1 MTQENQSR
9 EDIWNQLDAEDSA
22 PVTSPAPAPQESAPQ
37 PAAPSSA
44 AADTGI
50 VNSEQAE
57 DPYASLPPQVR
68 EEVVGMKTLLTQ
80 LSGRLRQA
88 EGHIGNL
95 TGQLKKAREAT
106 PAQPT
111 AAQINA
117 AQGSPEAWKALED
130 EYPEFAKIMKPA
142 IESHFAT
149 LRSDIDSLKARP
161 QQEVPDVLQ
170 RMETIQ
176 RETTVEIR
184 HPGWKDLIQTPQFTG
199 WLASQPPEV
208 KLLAD
213 SPEPRDAIR
222 LLDLHSAAKSNAG
235 SRNQHLAAAAAIPTG
250 RSSAVRQVNPDQMS
264 PQDYWKFLDQLDA
277 QKASAQR

>member
-9 EDIWNQLDAEDSA
+9 EDIWNQLDAEESAA
-22 PVTSPAPAPQESAPQ
+22 PVTAPAPAPQEPAPQ

-50 VNSEQAE
+50 VNSEAE

-95 TGQLKKAREAT
+95 TGQLKKAREAA

-111 AAQINA
+111 AAQITA

-142 IESHFAT
+142 IEAHFAS
-149 LRSDIDSLKARP
+149 LRSDIESLKTRP
-161 QQEVPDVLQ
+161 QQEAPDVLQ
-170 RMETIQ
+170 RLETTQ
-176 RETTVEIR
+176 RELTVEVR

-199 WLASQPPEV
+199 WLAAQPPEV

-222 LLDLHSAAKSNAG
+222 LLDLHSAAKANSG

-250 RSSAVRQVNPDQMS
+250 RSSAVRQISPDQMS
-264 PQDYWKFLDQLDA
+264 PQDFWKYLDQLDA
-277 QKASAQR
+277 QNASAQR